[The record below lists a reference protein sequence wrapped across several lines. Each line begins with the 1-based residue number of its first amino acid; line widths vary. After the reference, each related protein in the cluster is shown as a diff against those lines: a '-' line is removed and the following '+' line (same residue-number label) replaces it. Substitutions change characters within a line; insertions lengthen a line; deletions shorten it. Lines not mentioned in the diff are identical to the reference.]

1 MLPFEPYVKA
11 KGKWTYLYRAIDK
24 RGNTIDLYL
33 FSTRNT
39 KAVKH
44 LNAWIYGQGL
54 TGEIRFIERLFGIYI
69 T

>member
-1 MLPFEPYVKA
+1 MLLFEPYVKA

-24 RGNTIDLYL
+24 QANTIYFYL

-44 LNAWIYGQGL
+44 LNAWIYG
-54 TGEIRFIERLFGIYI
+54 
-69 T
+69 